1 MDRLNEI
8 LKRIDAEDFT
18 DLQNDIYY
26 NSKIRNY

>member
-1 MDRLNEI
+1 MDKLSEL

-26 NSKIRNY
+26 NLKIRNY